1 MTYPNSAG
9 NDSADP
15 QTGGFTP
22 LPSLSRT
29 GSVIQAIK
37 GYIISH
43 KLNPGDP
50 LPSENQLSQELQ
62 GSRSAIREAI
72 GQLQALDI
80 VRVERGKGTFVG
92 DLSLAPLAETILLRA
107 SLEPGSLNTL
117 RDVVEVR
124 KMLDIGSARAIVA
137 ALNGST
143 NPALSALVTSMEK
156 KAQAGEPFLD
166 EDNAFHQQLYTHT
179 SALLSQLGTTLW
191 SIHMQA
197 LTSADVR
204 TDELEDTARAHRKM
218 LTAAEAGDLD
228 TYLVAVD
235 EHYAPLLNSLA

>member
-9 NDSADP
+9 NHSADP
-15 QTGGFTP
+15 QAGGFTP

-92 DLSLAPLAETILLRA
+92 NLSIAPLAETILLRA

-137 ALNGST
+137 ALKGST
-143 NPALSALVTSMEK
+143 NPALSALVASMEK

-204 TDELEDTARAHRKM
+204 TDELEDTARTPQDAHRCRSWRPGH
-218 LTAAEAGDLD
+218 LPRG
-228 TYLVAVD
+228 
-235 EHYAPLLNSLA
+235 S